1 MFGVIVKLDNQAAT
15 IAATAISTAHRN
27 VPPAEDE
34 PIVEND
40 ATNAGCHETKGWQY
54 CHNGRKMDGT
64 ISN

>member
-1 MFGVIVKLDNQAAT
+1 MFGVIAKLDNQAAT

-40 ATNAGCHETKGWQY
+40 ATNAGCHETKGW
-54 CHNGRKMDGT
+54 
-64 ISN
+64 